1 MNSHPPACR
10 VSAVLDG
17 WVKEMS
23 PGSRIDTVYQPHHIM
38 KSMTKHP
45 LTIVLFLG
53 AGLFASAAEKT
64 PAPAAK
70 ITPPTAAWTAKI
82 SQLAPAKPRV
92 VPKAPRKVLV
102 CSLATGFCHQVIP
115 HVKEVINSLAATGAF
130 EVTHSDDVNLFDVT
144 SLEGFDAVILN
155 NTCTKKPTRNL
166 FIDALE
172 NRDDLTKEQ
181 KLARADELE
190 KALMQFVAGG
200 KGLMAVHGAVVFLNN
215 SEDFSSMLGASF
227 LKHPPKQWI
236 TLNTVEPSH
245 PLVKAFK
252 GEPFI
257 HFDEPYYFNK
267 AYQHKNFRPL
277 LEMDVSS
284 LDAKTQGVM
293 KGDRRYVSW
302 IKKHGKGR
310 VFYVSPSHQPESYE
324 SSRMLQYY
332 LDGIQYVLGDLVCDD
347 AVKK

>member
-1 MNSHPPACR
+1 MKYSLTTMILFC
-10 VSAVLDG
+10 SA
-17 WVKEMS
+17 
-23 PGSRIDTVYQPHHIM
+23 
-38 KSMTKHP
+38 
-45 LTIVLFLG
+45 
-53 AGLFASAAEKT
+53 LFASAVEKT

-70 ITPPTAAWTAKI
+70 ITPPTAAWKAKI

-92 VPKAPRKVLV
+92 QPKAPRKVLV
-102 CSLATGFCHQVIP
+102 CSLATGYCHQVIP
-115 HVKEVINSLAATGAF
+115 HVQEVINSLAATGAF
-130 EVTHSDDVNLFDVT
+130 EVTHSDDVKLFDAA
-144 SLEGFDAVILN
+144 SLKNFDAVILN
-155 NTCTKKPTRNL
+155 NTCTKNPARNL
-166 FIDALE
+166 FIDALAK
-172 NRDDLTKEQ
+172 RDDLTKEQ

-215 SEDFSSMLGASF
+215 SEDFSNMLGGSF
-227 LKHPPKQWI
+227 LKHPKKQWI
-236 TLNTVEPSH
+236 TLNTVDPAH

-267 AYQHKNFRPL
+267 AYEHKNFRPL
-277 LEMDVSS
+277 LEMDISS

-324 SSRMLQYY
+324 SKRMLQYY
-332 LDGIQYVLGDLVCDD
+332 LDGIQYVLGDLACDD
-347 AVKK
+347 TVKK

>member
-1 MNSHPPACR
+1 MKYSLTTLMLFC
-10 VSAVLDG
+10 SA
-17 WVKEMS
+17 
-23 PGSRIDTVYQPHHIM
+23 
-38 KSMTKHP
+38 
-45 LTIVLFLG
+45 
-53 AGLFASAAEKT
+53 LFASAVEKT
-64 PAPAAK
+64 PTPAAK
-70 ITPPTAAWTAKI
+70 ITPPTAAWKAKI

-92 VPKAPRKVLV
+92 QPKAPRKVLV
-102 CSLATGFCHQVIP
+102 CSLATGYCHQVIP
-115 HVKEVINSLAATGAF
+115 HVQEVINSLAATGAF
-130 EVTHSDDVNLFDVT
+130 EVTHSDDVNLFDAA
-144 SLEGFDAVILN
+144 SLKNFDAVILN
-155 NTCTKKPTRNL
+155 NTCTKNPARNL
-166 FIDALE
+166 FIDALAK
-172 NRDDLTKEQ
+172 RDDLTKEQ

-215 SEDFSSMLGASF
+215 SEDFSNMLGGSF
-227 LKHPPKQWI
+227 LKHPKKQWI
-236 TLNTVEPSH
+236 TLNTVDPAH

-267 AYQHKNFRPL
+267 AYEHKNFRPL
-277 LEMDVSS
+277 LEMDISS

-324 SSRMLQYY
+324 SKRMLQYY
-332 LDGIQYVLGDLVCDD
+332 LDGIQYVLGDLACDD
-347 AVKK
+347 TVKK

>member
-1 MNSHPPACR
+1 MKDSLTTMILFC
-10 VSAVLDG
+10 SA
-17 WVKEMS
+17 
-23 PGSRIDTVYQPHHIM
+23 
-38 KSMTKHP
+38 
-45 LTIVLFLG
+45 
-53 AGLFASAAEKT
+53 LFASAVEKT

-70 ITPPTAAWTAKI
+70 ITPPTAAWKAKI

-92 VPKAPRKVLV
+92 QPKAPRKVLV
-102 CSLATGFCHQVIP
+102 CSLATGYCHQVIP
-115 HVKEVINSLAATGAF
+115 HVQEVINSLAATGAF
-130 EVTHSDDVNLFDVT
+130 EVTHSDDVNLFDAA
-144 SLEGFDAVILN
+144 SLKNFDAVILN
-155 NTCTKKPTRNL
+155 NTFTKNPARNL
-166 FIDALE
+166 FIDALAK
-172 NRDDLTKEQ
+172 RDDLTKEQ

-215 SEDFSSMLGASF
+215 SEDFSNMLGGSF
-227 LKHPPKQWI
+227 LKHPKKQWI
-236 TLNTVEPSH
+236 TLNTVDPAH

-267 AYQHKNFRPL
+267 AYEHKNFRPL
-277 LEMDVSS
+277 LEMDISS

-310 VFYVSPSHQPESYE
+310 VFYVSPSHNAQSF
-324 SSRMLQYY
+324 
-332 LDGIQYVLGDLVCDD
+332 DLS
-347 AVKK
+347 